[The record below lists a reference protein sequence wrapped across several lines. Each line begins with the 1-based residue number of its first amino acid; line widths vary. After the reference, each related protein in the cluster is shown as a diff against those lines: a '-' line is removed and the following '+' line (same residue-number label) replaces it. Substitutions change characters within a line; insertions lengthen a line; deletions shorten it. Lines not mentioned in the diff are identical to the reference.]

1 MFFICLCIHINLS
14 CLLKNCS
21 HVFSKFLVYM
31 EKLFYLGLNTNLTL
45 DKHTVVQYHI
55 ATGRGRGRV
64 GRDRMEFSLADR

>member
-1 MFFICLCIHINLS
+1 
-14 CLLKNCS
+14 
-21 HVFSKFLVYM
+21 M